1 MLMSPQTS
9 PWPARLAVG
18 SLLAVLLAGA
28 ASAQSVPYGCV
39 KVKDPNATAEGAII
53 GGIAGA
59 LLGSAVAG
67 HHHKGEGAVVG
78 GVGGAVVGGMIGS
91 GAGQHVACPEGYV
104 YEAPPPPPPP
114 PPVYEEPAFAPAPY
128 GDVWYGAPPRIH
140 ERIAFLRSQVARVD
154 QDGWLSPRERNRL
167 YHRLDEIQHE
177 EDSDRFHN
185 GGYLTPPDRNR
196 LFNELNDVAHR
207 IHWDE
212 YMSEHPRTY

>member
-1 MLMSPQTS
+1 MLKSPS
-9 PWPARLAVG
+9 ISRWPTRIAVG
-18 SLLAVLLAGA
+18 ALLATLLAGA
-28 ASAQSVPYGCV
+28 ASAQPVPYGCV

-91 GAGQHVACPEGYV
+91 DAGQHVACPEGYV
-104 YEAPPPPPPP
+104 YQAPPPPP

-140 ERIAFLRSQVARVD
+140 ERIAFLRSHVARVD
-154 QDGWLSPRERNRL
+154 QDGWLSPRERSRL
-167 YHRLDEIQHE
+167 YHRLDDIQHE
-177 EDSDRFHN
+177 EDGDRYHN
-185 GGYLTPPDRNR
+185 GGYLTPPERDR
-196 LFNELNDVAHR
+196 LFNELNDVARR

-212 YMSEHPRTY
+212 YMSEHPRPY

>member
-1 MLMSPQTS
+1 MLKSPS
-9 PWPARLAVG
+9 ISSWPARLAVG
-18 SLLAVLLAGA
+18 ALLATLLAGA

-39 KVKDPNATAEGAII
+39 KVKDPNSTAEGAII

-78 GVGGAVVGGMIGS
+78 GVGGAV
-91 GAGQHVACPEGYV
+91 AGQHVTCPEGY
-104 YEAPPPPPPP
+104 YYAPPPPPPA
-114 PPVYEEPAFAPAPY
+114 YEEPAFAPAPY

-154 QDGWLSPRERNRL
+154 QDGWLSPRERSRL

-177 EDSDRFHN
+177 EDGDRYHN
-185 GGYLTPPDRNR
+185 GGYLTPPEREH
-196 LFNELNDVAHR
+196 LFNELNDVARR

-212 YMSEHPRTY
+212 YMSEHPRPY